1 MTSMQTKDNQIVNL
15 KVLPPPPF
23 NTVGLFTYLRT
34 YARRHNDADP
44 NSTVESWSECIER
57 VVKATN
63 TQLKVG
69 FTNEEST
76 ELFSLLYN
84 LKCSVA
90 GRFLWQ
96 LGTKT
101 VDKMGLMSL
110 QNCFTVDTKFWT
122 KEGIKSFSNYN
133 DGDVVVVRGKDKW
146 VNATIKS
153 YQPQQIYELTVGL
166 GKGKR
171 IIRTTANHRWIV
183 KTKKNDN
190 KFTWKIKTTSE
201 LCNGWKLQ
209 PFANR
214 TNFQCLQICP
224 VGIQHGIVFGDGHQM
239 SNVNS
244 CGITLCGDKKEELSK
259 FFFTV
264 RRENNM
270 ITGLPS
276 TWKDLPSLNM
286 NKEYLYGFLAGWF
299 STDGSIQK
307 SSQMSITNKNE
318 DVLLWAKS
326 AFSILGIIT
335 SPVRLSSDEN
345 PFNANPREL
354 YKLEIYRY
362 HLPSEFFIRDSQK
375 QRYKKL
381 NGNPD
386 WRVVEVK
393 PTNDIEPVWCVNEP
407 EFEEFTLEDGILTK
421 NCAFVTVNEPVKPF
435 TWVMNFLML
444 GAGCGYRISLDD
456 IKDFPIVKSSSIIR
470 RDEYD
475 STYIVPDSRE
485 GWVKLLGKVLKAHFY
500 SGESFTY
507 SCVLLRSRGAVIKGF
522 GGLSS
527 GPEVLCDG
535 IKKIN
540 DLLNKRAGMK
550 IKSVDALDIMNIIGM
565 IVVSGNVRRS
575 AQLALGDCEDT
586 EYLRAKRW
594 DLGNI
599 PNWRCYSNNSI
610 ICNNIEEI
618 LKNNEFWDAYNGN
631 GEPYG
636 LINLKLSQTCGRI
649 GETQYPDPNVAGYN
663 PCFSGDT
670 LIAVADGRGAVPI
683 KDLATEDKDVPVY
696 SVNPES
702 GEVSIKWGR
711 NPRITGTNM
720 KLLRIHFGGQH
731 KEEYMDVTPN
741 HKFFTTDGRD
751 LTAEQ
756 LVKGDSIPMFKKC
769 KNGKDD
775 YIVIKDLNGKR
786 LTEHRMIK
794 KFYNPD
800 DFEKQHK
807 QGIYNGCCKTDNV
820 VIHHKDENKSNN
832 NPDNL
837 EITTASDHSRLHG
850 EELIGDKNPMYG
862 KKHSDQTKS
871 LIGQKTKERCKN
883 PDYITKLSNAMSDEN
898 RDKMSIKMSI
908 QKKEWDHK
916 IWDELEQKANDAG
929 LKTVRLLED
938 GALRVVRECEICN
951 AEFNVIWGK
960 RGQPYCSYSCAN
972 KNKDVIEKRRV
983 SNRATKDAKSKH
995 TFYKQ
1000 AMVYKDLQENSE
1012 IVMKKDWENECR
1024 KKGIPFR
1031 IQTKTPNPYIPTNWT
1046 HFKQMV
1052 TDLNHRVSY
1061 VEELPDTHTVY
1072 NITVEDN
1079 HTLAVVT
1086 KSNDEKINLSGVWVY
1101 NCAEQS
1107 LESYETC
1114 CLGEIYLP
1122 NITSKDELF
1131 KCATYL
1137 YRICKHSLALN
1148 CPDSKETENIVHK
1161 NMRMGLGV
1169 TGYLQATE
1177 EQKSWLPLCY
1187 NYLRV
1192 YDKQYSH
1199 DHGFSISIKLTTC
1212 KPSGTLSLLGGCT
1225 SGIHPGFSRYY
1236 IRRIRI
1242 SSESKLIELA
1252 KKNGYPVEYSKNFDQ
1267 SIDPNTQI
1275 VSFPYSLPEGTV
1287 FADECT
1293 ALQQLEYVKRLQ
1305 TEWSDNSVSCTVYY
1319 RKEELDDIKEWLRKN
1334 YNNSIKSVSF
1344 LLHSDHGFQQAPL
1357 EKISKEQY
1365 DLMKSQCNNI
1375 TSTEGICF
1383 SVKDEEFVGEGE
1395 CANGSC
1401 PIR

>member
-69 FTNEEST
+69 FTNEETT

-146 VNATIKS
+146 INATIKS

-214 TNFQCLQICP
+214 TNFHCLEICP

-345 PFNANPREL
+345 PFNGNPREL

-375 QRYKKL
+375 QKYKKL

-683 KDLATEDKDVPVY
+683 KDLVTEDKDVPVY

-751 LTAEQ
+751 LTADQ
-756 LVKGDSIPMFKKC
+756 LVKGDSLPMFKKPEESI
-769 KNGKDD
+769 D
-775 YIVIKDLNGKR
+775 YIR
-786 LTEHRMIK
+786 
-794 KFYNPD
+794 
-800 DFEKQHK
+800 
-807 QGIYNGCCKTDNV
+807 
-820 VIHHKDENKSNN
+820 
-832 NPDNL
+832 
-837 EITTASDHSRLHG
+837 
-850 EELIGDKNPMYG
+850 
-862 KKHSDQTKS
+862 
-871 LIGQKTKERCKN
+871 
-883 PDYITKLSNAMSDEN
+883 KLSNAMSNE
-898 RDKMSIKMSI
+898 KTPI
-908 QKKEWDHK
+908 KKEG
-916 IWDELEQKANDAG
+916 WDELEQKANDAG

-983 SNRATKDAKSKH
+983 SNRATKDAKSKQ

-1061 VEELPDTHTVY
+1061 VEELPDLHTVY

-1086 KSNDEKINLSGVWVY
+1086 KSNDEKINLSGVWV
-1101 NCAEQS
+1101 NQCAEQS

-1177 EQKSWLPLCY
+1177 DQKSWLPLCY

>member
-1 MTSMQTKDNQIVNL
+1 MAFKQNQQNFQNFKNL
-15 KVLPPPPF
+15 PIPF

-44 NSTVESWSECIER
+44 NSTIESWFQCIER
-57 VVKATN
+57 VVNATN
-63 TQLKVG
+63 TQLNVG
-69 FTNEEST
+69 FTDQEKDEVF
-76 ELFSLLYN
+76 ELLYN

-101 VDKMGLMSL
+101 VDKSGLMSL
-110 QNCFTVDTKFWT
+110 Q
-122 KEGIKSFSNYN
+122 
-133 DGDVVVVRGKDKW
+133 
-146 VNATIKS
+146 
-153 YQPQQIYELTVGL
+153 
-166 GKGKR
+166 
-171 IIRTTANHRWIV
+171 
-183 KTKKNDN
+183 
-190 KFTWKIKTTSE
+190 
-201 LCNGWKLQ
+201 
-209 PFANR
+209 
-214 TNFQCLQICP
+214 
-224 VGIQHGIVFGDGHQM
+224 
-239 SNVNS
+239 
-244 CGITLCGDKKEELSK
+244 
-259 FFFTV
+259 
-264 RRENNM
+264 
-270 ITGLPS
+270 
-276 TWKDLPSLNM
+276 
-286 NKEYLYGFLAGWF
+286 
-299 STDGSIQK
+299 
-307 SSQMSITNKNE
+307 
-318 DVLLWAKS
+318 
-326 AFSILGIIT
+326 
-335 SPVRLSSDEN
+335 
-345 PFNANPREL
+345 
-354 YKLEIYRY
+354 
-362 HLPSEFFIRDSQK
+362 
-375 QRYKKL
+375 
-381 NGNPD
+381 
-386 WRVVEVK
+386 
-393 PTNDIEPVWCVNEP
+393 
-407 EFEEFTLEDGILTK
+407 

-456 IKDFPIVKSSSIIR
+456 IKDFPIVKSSSIVR

-527 GPEVLCDG
+527 GPEILCDG

-540 DLLNKRAGMK
+540 DLLNKRAGSQ
-550 IKSVDALDIMNIIGM
+550 ITSVDALDIMNIIGM
-565 IVVSGNVRRS
+565 IVVAGNVRRS

-586 EYLRAKRW
+586 NYLRAKRW
-594 DLGNI
+594 DLGNV

-610 ICNNIEEI
+610 ICNDIEEI

-636 LINLKLSQTCGRI
+636 LINLKLSKTCGRI

-683 KDLATEDKDVPVY
+683 KDLAAENKDVPVY
-696 SVNPES
+696 SVNKES

-711 NPRITGTNM
+711 NPRITGKNM

-741 HKFFTTDGRD
+741 HKFFTTDEREI
-751 LTAEQ
+751 TAEQ

-786 LTEHRMIK
+786 LTEHRIIK
-794 KFYNPD
+794 KFFSPD
-800 DFEKQHK
+800 DFEKQYKKDDHT
-807 QGIYNGCCKTDNV
+807 GCCKTHNV
-820 VIHHKDENKSNN
+820 VVHHKDENKSNN

-837 EITTASDHSRLHG
+837 EITTASDHSRHHG

-862 KKHSDQTKS
+862 KKHSEQTKS
-871 LIGQKTKERCKN
+871 LIGEKTKERCKN
-883 PDYITKLSNAMSDEN
+883 SDYITKLSNAMSDEN
-898 RDKMSIKMSI
+898 KQKMSEKMTI
-908 QKKEWDHK
+908 QKEEWDHK
-916 IWDELEQKANDAG
+916 RWDELEQKANDAG
-929 LKTVRLLED
+929 LKTVRLFED

-951 AEFNVIWGK
+951 AEFNVVWGK
-960 RGQPYCSYSCAN
+960 RGQPYCSHSCAN
-972 KNKDVIEKRRV
+972 KNKDAIEKRRL
-983 SNRATKDAKSKH
+983 SNRATKDSNSKE

-1000 AMVYKDLQENSE
+1000 AMVYKDLQEKSE

-1031 IQTKTPNPYIPTNWT
+1031 MQTKTPNPYIATNWT

-1052 TDLNHRVSY
+1052 DDLNHRVSY

-1086 KSNDEKINLSGVWVY
+1086 KSNDDKISLSGVWVN

-1114 CLGEIYLP
+1114 CLAEIYLP
-1122 NITSKDELF
+1122 NISSKEELF

-1137 YRICKHSLALN
+1137 YRICKHSLALD
-1148 CPDSKETENIVHK
+1148 CPDSKDTQNIVHK

-1177 EQKSWLPLCY
+1177 DQKSWLSLCY
-1187 NYLRV
+1187 GHLRD
-1192 YDKQYSH
+1192 YDKQYSQ
-1199 DHGFSISIKLTTC
+1199 DHGFPTSIKLTTC

-1252 KKNGYPVEYSKNFDQ
+1252 KKHGYPVEYSKNFDQ
-1267 SIDPNTQI
+1267 SIDPTTQI
-1275 VSFPYSLPEGTV
+1275 ISFPYTLPEGTV

-1293 ALQQLEYVKRLQ
+1293 AIQQLEYVKRLQ

-1319 RKEELDDIKEWLRKN
+1319 RKQELDDIKQWLREN
-1334 YNNSIKSVSF
+1334 YNNNVKSVSF

-1357 EKISKEQY
+1357 EKITKEEY
-1365 DLMKSQCNNI
+1365 DLMKSHCTPI
-1375 TSTEGICF
+1375 SSTEGICF

>member
-1 MTSMQTKDNQIVNL
+1 MLSQKQNNKNKTYKTTG
-15 KVLPPPPF
+15 PPPF

-34 YARRHNDADP
+34 YSRRHDENDPD
-44 NSTVESWSECIER
+44 STIESWEECITR
-57 VVKATN
+57 VVNATN
-63 TQLKVG
+63 SQLNVG
-69 FTNEEST
+69 FTEEELE
-76 ELFSLLYN
+76 ELFSILYN

-110 QNCFTVDTKFWT
+110 QNCFTADTKFWT

-214 TNFQCLQICP
+214 TNFQCLQICT

-345 PFNANPREL
+345 PFNGNPREL

-421 NCAFVTVNEPVKPF
+421 NCAFVTVDEPVSPF

-444 GAGCGYRISLDD
+444 GAGCGYRILPED
-456 IKDFPIVKSSSIIR
+456 IDKFPIAKQVSIVR
-470 RDEYD
+470 TETNDAD
-475 STYIVPDSRE
+475 FIVPDSRE
-485 GWVKLLGKVLKAHFY
+485 GWVKLLGRVLKAHFY

-507 SCVLLRSRGAVIKGF
+507 SCVLLRSKGAPIKSF

-535 IKKIN
+535 IKKISSVI
-540 DLLNKRAGMK
+540 NKKAGRK
-550 IKSVDALDIMNIIGM
+550 ISTVDALDIMNIIGQ

-575 AQLALGDCEDT
+575 AQIALGDCNDD

-594 DLGNI
+594 DLGGI
-599 PNWRCYSNNSI
+599 PNWRCYSNNSV
-610 ICNNIEEI
+610 ICNDIKDI
-618 LKNNEFWDAYNGN
+618 LDNDNFWQGYMGN

-636 LINLKLSQTCGRI
+636 LINLKLSKECGRL
-649 GETQYPDPNVAGYN
+649 GETQYPDPNVQGYN

-683 KDLATEDKDVPVY
+683 KDLAAEDKDVPVY
-696 SVNPES
+696 SVNQES

-711 NPRITGTNM
+711 NPRITGKNM
-720 KLLRIHFGGQH
+720 KLLRVHFGGLH

-741 HKFFTTDGRD
+741 HKFFTTDGRT
-751 LTAEQ
+751 LTTEE
-756 LVKGDSIPMFKKC
+756 LVKGDSLPMFKKP
-769 KNGKDD
+769 
-775 YIVIKDLNGKR
+775 
-786 LTEHRMIK
+786 EES
-794 KFYNPD
+794 D
-800 DFEKQHK
+800 DF
-807 QGIYNGCCKTDNV
+807 I
-820 VIHHKDENKSNN
+820 
-832 NPDNL
+832 
-837 EITTASDHSRLHG
+837 R
-850 EELIGDKNPMYG
+850 
-862 KKHSDQTKS
+862 
-871 LIGQKTKERCKN
+871 
-883 PDYITKLSNAMSDEN
+883 KLSNAMSNE
-898 RDKMSIKMSI
+898 KMPK
-908 QKKEWDHK
+908 QEG
-916 IWDELEQKANDAG
+916 WDELEQKANEAG
-929 LKTVRLLED
+929 LKTVRLLEED
-938 GALRVVRECEICN
+938 GALRIVRECEICN
-951 AEFNVIWGK
+951 SEFNVIWAK
-960 RGQPYCSYSCAN
+960 RGQSYCSHSCSN
-972 KNKDVIEKRRV
+972 KNDDVIEKRRV
-983 SNRATKDAKSKH
+983 SNRATKDFKSKEN
-995 TFYKQ
+995 FFKQ
-1000 AMVYKDLQENSE
+1000 AMVYKDLQENLK

-1024 KKGIPFR
+1024 KRGIPFR

-1052 TDLNHRVSY
+1052 ADLNHRVSY

-1086 KSNDEKINLSGVWVY
+1086 KSNGEKINLSGVWVY

-1107 LESYETC
+1107 LESHETC
-1114 CLGEIYLP
+1114 CLAEIFLP
-1122 NITSKDELF
+1122 NINSQEELI

-1137 YRICKHSLALN
+1137 YRICKHSLRLN
-1148 CPDSKETENIVHK
+1148 CPDSKETQKIVHK
-1161 NMRMGLGV
+1161 NMRMGIGI

-1177 EQKSWLPLCY
+1177 TQKSWLSNCY
-1187 NYLRV
+1187 NHLRFF
-1192 YDKQYSH
+1192 DKKYSAEK
-1199 DHGFSISIKLTTC
+1199 GFPTSIKLTTC

-1225 SGIHPGFSRYY
+1225 SGVHPGYSRYY

-1242 SSESKLIELA
+1242 ASESPLIELA
-1252 KKNGYPVEYSKNFDQ
+1252 KKNGYHVEYIKNFDQ
-1267 SIDPNTQI
+1267 TIDPTTQV

-1319 RKEELDDIKEWLRKN
+1319 KKEELKDIKEWLKIH
-1334 YNNSIKSVSF
+1334 YNTGLKSVSF
-1344 LLHSDHGFQQAPL
+1344 LLHSEHGFQQAPL
-1357 EKISKEQY
+1357 EKISKEEY
-1365 DLMKSQCNNI
+1365 DKMMASCTPIRSIENLHFTNEDDLNI
-1375 TSTEGICF
+1375 G
-1383 SVKDEEFVGEGE
+1383 DGE
-1395 CANGSC
+1395 CAGGVC